1 LTRNAAHI
9 SIVDDDES
17 VRTALTSLVRSAGF
31 IATAFSSAEEFLAS
45 ATLRDTACV
54 ISDIQ
59 MPRVS
64 GLELQASLTAQ
75 RIKTPVILITAY
87 PDPRLEQQAVR
98 AGAVCLLKKPFD
110 GNVLLEALTRTLTKP
125 SA

>member
-31 IATAFSSAEEFLAS
+31 SATGFSSVEEFLAS
-45 ATLRDTACV
+45 PTLRDTACV
-54 ISDIQ
+54 ICDIQ

-75 RIKTPVILITAY
+75 HIRTPVILITAY

-110 GNVLLEALTRTLTKP
+110 GDVLLECLTRTLTKP

>member
-1 LTRNAAHI
+1 MTRNAAHI